1 MIGLNGASPII
12 FMAPGQGSQFPGMAR
27 ELYLGSSVF
36 REHLDW
42 AIEQAPREIREF
54 VQRVVL
60 RPEGVTDTEISDCRL
75 THPLVFIVHY
85 ALGKTLMAS
94 GVRAD
99 VYLGYSLGELT
110 SCALGS
116 WIPFE
121 SALKMALDA
130 GSWIAERSPEMR
142 MIAILS
148 SQDILHDLFP
158 IFEESE
164 IGCVN
169 YSHHFVAVVPCEQVE
184 LISKNLQDEKIPYQ
198 LLPIRRGFH
207 SSVMESFRQFSQN
220 WEIGFSKKKASAPI
234 ISCNLQRSIKPED
247 MEKGLLGATHRSVV
261 QFENTI
267 RQIEQSSHQP
277 HYLDLS
283 LTGTLSAFLRKI
295 LPRNQQNRIH
305 TIASRFGDESKA
317 VEAFKSTCDILTTVG

>member
-1 MIGLNGASPII
+1 MIGLKGFSPII

-27 ELYLGSSVF
+27 ELYLGNPAF
-36 REHLDW
+36 RTQLDW
-42 AIEQAPREIREF
+42 AIERAPREIREF

-60 RPEGVTDTEISDCRL
+60 QPEGVTETQISDCRF
-75 THPLVFIVHY
+75 THPLVFIIHY
-85 ALGKTLMAS
+85 ALGKTLLAS

-99 VYLGYSLGELT
+99 AYLGYSLGELT

-130 GSWIAERSPEMR
+130 GSWIAEHCPEMR

-148 SQDILHDLFP
+148 SQDIFHDLFP

-169 YSHHFVAVVPCEQVE
+169 YAQHFVAVVPCEQVE
-184 LISKNLQDEKIPYQ
+184 LISKNLQDEKIPHQ
-198 LLPIRRGFH
+198 ILPIRRGFH
-207 SSVMESFRQFSQN
+207 SSAMESFRQFSQN
-220 WEIGFSKKKASAPI
+220 WEIDFSKKKASAPI

-247 MEKGLLGATHRSVV
+247 MEQGLLGATHRNVV
-261 QFENTI
+261 HFENTI
-267 RQIEQSSHQP
+267 QQIEQSSQP

-283 LTGTLSAFLRKI
+283 LTGTLGAFLRKI
-295 LPRNQQNRIH
+295 LPRDQQNRIH
-305 TIASRFGDESKA
+305 IIASRFGDESRA
-317 VEAFKSTCDILTTVG
+317 VEAFKATCEILTTDG

>member
-1 MIGLNGASPII
+1 MIRLKGPSPII

-36 REHLDW
+36 RTHLNW
-42 AIEQAPREIREF
+42 TLEQAPREIREF

-60 RPEGVTDTEISDCRL
+60 QPERVTDSEISDCRL

-85 ALGKTLMAS
+85 ALGKTLLAS
-94 GVRAD
+94 GVHAD
-99 VYLGYSLGELT
+99 AYLGYSLGELT

-121 SALKMALDA
+121 SALKMAMDA
-130 GSWIAERSPEMR
+130 GSWIAESSPEMR

-164 IGCVN
+164 IACVN
-169 YSHHFVAVVPCEQVE
+169 YAQHFVAAVPCEQVE
-184 LISKNLQDEKIPYQ
+184 LISKSLQEEKIPHQ
-198 LLPIRRGFH
+198 ILPIRRGFH
-207 SSVMESFRQFSQN
+207 SSAMESFRLISQH
-220 WEIGFSKKKASAPI
+220 WEIGFSKNKASAPI
-234 ISCNLQRSIKPED
+234 ISCNLQRLIQSED
-247 MEKGLLGATHRSVV
+247 LEQGLLGKTHRTVV
-261 QFENTI
+261 QFENSI
-267 RQIEQSSHQP
+267 RQIEQGYQP

-283 LTGTLSAFLRKI
+283 LTGTLGSFLRKI
-295 LPRNQQNRIH
+295 LPRNQQRRIH
-305 TIASRFGDESKA
+305 IVASRFGDASQA
-317 VEAFKSTCDILTTVG
+317 LEAFLATYDRLTTCR